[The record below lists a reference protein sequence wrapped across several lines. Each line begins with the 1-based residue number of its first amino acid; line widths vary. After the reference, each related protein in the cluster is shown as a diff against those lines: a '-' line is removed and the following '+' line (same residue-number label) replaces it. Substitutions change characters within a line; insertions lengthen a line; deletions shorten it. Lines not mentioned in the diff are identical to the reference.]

1 MQRVQENLE
10 RLLEFFCLSGMQQY
24 EYNFVAN
31 LKRIS
36 SSAALG
42 EWPGAVLYPE
52 KTVSLNDEIDGLK
65 IIS

>member
-10 RLLEFFCLSGMQQY
+10 RLLAFFCLSRMQQY

-36 SSAALG
+36 NSAALD
-42 EWPGAVLYPE
+42 ENYPGLVYYLVKKAVNPY
-52 KTVSLNDEIDGLK
+52 VEIDGLE
-65 IIS
+65 